1 MKRLTAILSLL
12 VLCLLPFVSPYLFGK
27 GMRFSSNHQ
36 KNLQSALKFVGIQR
50 STTQSIVMAVNKN

>member
-12 VLCLLPFVSPYLFGK
+12 VLCLLPFVSPYFFDK

-36 KNLQSALKFVGIQR
+36 KIQSALKFVGIQR
-50 STTQSIVMAVNKN
+50 STTQSIVMAVNRN